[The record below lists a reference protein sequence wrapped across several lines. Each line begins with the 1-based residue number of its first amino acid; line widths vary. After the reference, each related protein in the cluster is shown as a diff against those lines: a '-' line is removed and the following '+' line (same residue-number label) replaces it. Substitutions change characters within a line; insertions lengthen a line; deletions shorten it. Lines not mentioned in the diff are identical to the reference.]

1 MPTEVAFPNSGKYE
15 LQETKSKE
23 EMARYEEIGMWKD
36 TVCYEKL
43 PVTQDAAEYEEL
55 DIPNVDGDYQEICIS
70 NDALRYQETSL
81 LKKTGQKW
89 IWQQKHTQ
97 QQGNVLN
104 NFFYAL

>member
-55 DIPNVDGDYQEICIS
+55 DIPNVDGDYQGICIS

-81 LKKTGQKW
+81 LKKTGQK
-89 IWQQKHTQ
+89 
-97 QQGNVLN
+97 
-104 NFFYAL
+104 